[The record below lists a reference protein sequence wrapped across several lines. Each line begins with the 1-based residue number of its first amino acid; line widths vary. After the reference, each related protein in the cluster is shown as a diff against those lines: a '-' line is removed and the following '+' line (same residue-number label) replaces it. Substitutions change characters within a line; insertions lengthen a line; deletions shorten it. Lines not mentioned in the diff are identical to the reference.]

1 MLKSSRIWGL
11 VLTSLLFIL
20 LVSAPV
26 CAASEDESDPTKGED
41 VRVVTEEELAK
52 KIGLNG
58 KGDVWLSVLGEV
70 YDVTG
75 GRDFY
80 GVGSGYSFFAG
91 KDASPCFATGKFNE
105 EGLKD
110 ELNDMPMT
118 QLGGIVGWRDFYR
131 KHESYKFVGVL
142 AGKFYDNDGKPT
154 PLLDTT
160 NERLKTLEMMN
171 AQKKAGKK
179 EL

>member
-1 MLKSSRIWGL
+1 MGKFGL
-11 VLTSLLFIL
+11 IVISLLLAFAT
-20 LVSAPV
+20 LVAL
-26 CAASEDESDPTKGED
+26 ADDESDPTKGED
-41 VRVVTEEELAK
+41 VRVVPEEELAG

-58 KGDVWLSVLGEV
+58 EGDIWLSVVGEV
-70 YDVTG
+70 YDVTT

-80 GVGSGYSFFAG
+80 GVGTGYSFFAG
-91 KDASPCFATGKFNE
+91 KDASPCFATGKFND

-110 ELNDMPMT
+110 NLNEMPMT

-131 KHESYKFVGVL
+131 KHDSYNFVGVL
-142 AGKFYDNDGKPT
+142 AGKFYDKEGKAT
-154 PLLDTT
+154 PLLETT
-160 NERLKTLEMMN
+160 NERLKTLAMMN